1 MMTDKIYGTQ
11 PENLGLVDIDPTEM
25 MFWMYCPIKRPD
37 SEFFVLPPNLKQ
49 FAPLVLRVMRDALEC
64 GRWHEHYA
72 YITAKTLYVKPET
85 PGNRPGWHSDGF
97 MTDDLNY
104 IWSDR
109 NPTVFFCDDSLHA
122 FSSDHVKSLDEMNQL
137 CEPDSSKHFRYDAKH
152 LMKLDQRVLHKV
164 DTNIT
169 AGMRTF
175 VKISV
180 SKDVYALKG
189 NSINHALPIAEVYQ
203 ERGAER
209 NCPTGR
215 K

>member
-11 PENLGLVDIDPTEM
+11 PENLGPIELDPTEM
-25 MFWMYCPIKRPD
+25 MFWMYCPIKTPGLIGT
-37 SEFFVLPPNLKQ
+37 VIPANLMQ
-49 FAPLVLRVMRDALEC
+49 FLPLVEKVKVDRADKWQDDYV
-64 GRWHEHYA
+64 

-97 MTDDLNY
+97 MTGDLNY
-104 IWSDR
+104 IWSDK
-109 NPTVFFCDDSLHA
+109 NPTVFFGDDKLHS
-122 FSSDHVKSLDEMNQL
+122 FSADHVHSLDEMNQL
-137 CEPDSSKHFRYDAKH
+137 CEPDPSKHFRYANKH

-164 DTNIT
+164 DTNIQ
-169 AGMRTF
+169 AGLRTF

-189 NSINHALPIAEVYQ
+189 NSINHALTIAETYQ

>member
-1 MMTDKIYGTQ
+1 MMTDKIYGTH
-11 PENLGLVDIDPTEM
+11 PESLGIVDIDPTEM
-25 MFWMYCPIKRPD
+25 MFWMYCPIKTPGMNN
-37 SEFFVLPPNLKQ
+37 VIVPANLQQ
-49 FAPLVLRVMRDALEC
+49 FSPLIQRVKTDLGDE
-64 GRWHEHYA
+64 WQDKYV

-97 MTDDLNY
+97 LTDDLNY

-109 NPTVFFCDDSLHA
+109 NPTVFFYDGLRHA
-122 FSSDHVKSLDEMNQL
+122 FSADHIRSLDEMNKL
-137 CEPDSSKHFRYDAKH
+137 CEPDSSEHFRYANKH

-169 AGMRTF
+169 AGLRTF

-180 SKDVYALKG
+180 STEVYALKG
-189 NSINHALPIAEVYQ
+189 NSINHSLPIADVYQ
-203 ERGAER
+203 ERGSER
-209 NCPTGR
+209 NCPSGR

>member
-25 MFWMYCPIKRPD
+25 MFWMYCPIKTPGMTD
-37 SEFFVLPPNLKQ
+37 TVVPANLMQFLPLIDK
-49 FAPLVLRVMRDALEC
+49 VMIDRADE
-64 GRWHEHYA
+64 WQNDYV

-109 NPTVFFCDDSLHA
+109 NPTVFFFDNSLHA
-122 FSSDHVKSLDEMNQL
+122 FSSDHVKSMDDMDRL
-137 CEPDSSKHFRYDAKH
+137 CESDSSKHFRYANKH

-164 DTNIT
+164 DTNIQ
-169 AGMRTF
+169 AGLRTF

>member
-25 MFWMYCPIKRPD
+25 MFWMYCPIKTPGMTD
-37 SEFFVLPPNLKQ
+37 TVIPANLMQFLPLIDK
-49 FAPLVLRVMRDALEC
+49 VMIDRADE
-64 GRWHEHYA
+64 WQNDYV

-97 MTDDLNY
+97 ITDDLNY

-109 NPTVFFCDDSLHA
+109 NPTVFFHDGSRHA
-122 FSSDHVKSLDEMNQL
+122 FSSDHVKSMDDMDRL
-137 CEPDSSKHFRYDAKH
+137 CESDSSKHFRYANKH

-164 DTNIT
+164 DTNIQ
-169 AGMRTF
+169 AGLRTF

>member
-25 MFWMYCPIKRPD
+25 MFWMYCPIKTPGMTD
-37 SEFFVLPPNLKQ
+37 TVIPANLMQFLPLIDK
-49 FAPLVLRVMRDALEC
+49 VMIDRADE
-64 GRWHEHYA
+64 WQNDYV

-97 MTDDLNY
+97 ITDDLNY

-109 NPTVFFCDDSLHA
+109 NPTVFFHDGSRHA
-122 FSSDHVKSLDEMNQL
+122 FSSDHVKSMDDMDRL
-137 CEPDSSKHFRYDAKH
+137 CESDSSKHFRYANKH

-164 DTNIT
+164 DTNIQ
-169 AGMRTF
+169 AGLRTF

-189 NSINHALPIAEVYQ
+189 NSINHGLPIAEVYQ

>member
-1 MMTDKIYGTQ
+1 MMTDKIYGAQ
-11 PENLGLVDIDPTEM
+11 PENLGLVDLDPIEM

-37 SEFFVLPPNLKQ
+37 TDFFELPSNLKQ
-49 FAPLVLRVMRDALEC
+49 FQPLVLRVMKDALEC
-64 GRWHEHYA
+64 GRWYGQYV

-104 IWSDR
+104 IWSDK
-109 NPTVFFCDDSLHA
+109 NPTVFFHDGSRYS
-122 FSSDHVKSLDEMNQL
+122 FSSDHVSSLDEMNSL
-137 CEPDSSKHFRYDAKH
+137 CESDTSKHIRYENKH

-164 DTNIT
+164 DTNIQ

-180 SKDVYALKG
+180 SKHVYALKG
-189 NSINHALPIAEVYQ
+189 NSINHELPLTVTYT
-203 ERGAER
+203 ERGTER
-209 NCPTGR
+209 NCPTGQ

>member
-1 MMTDKIYGTQ
+1 MMTDKIYGAQ
-11 PENLGLVDIDPTEM
+11 PKNLGIVELDPTEM
-25 MFWMYCPIKRPD
+25 MFWMYCPIKTPGMLD
-37 SEFFVLPPNLKQ
+37 TVIPANLMQ
-49 FAPLVLRVMRDALEC
+49 FLPLVEKVQIDRADE
-64 GRWHEHYA
+64 WHDDYI
-72 YITAKTLYVKPET
+72 YITAKTLYVTPQA

-104 IWSDR
+104 VWSDK
-109 NPTVFFCDDSLHA
+109 NPTVFFSDDSLHS
-122 FSSDHVKSLDEMNQL
+122 FSADHVHSMDEMDKL
-137 CEPDSSKHFRYDAKH
+137 CEPDTSKHFRYANKH

-164 DTNIT
+164 DTNIQP
-169 AGMRTF
+169 GVRTF

-189 NSINHALPIAEVYQ
+189 NSVNHALSITETYQ
-203 ERGAER
+203 ERGADR

>member
-1 MMTDKIYGTQ
+1 M
-11 PENLGLVDIDPTEM
+11 
-25 MFWMYCPIKRPD
+25 
-37 SEFFVLPPNLKQ
+37 
-49 FAPLVLRVMRDALEC
+49 
-64 GRWHEHYA
+64 
-72 YITAKTLYVKPET
+72 
-85 PGNRPGWHSDGF
+85 
-97 MTDDLNY
+97 
-104 IWSDR
+104 
-109 NPTVFFCDDSLHA
+109 
-122 FSSDHVKSLDEMNQL
+122 DEMNTL
-137 CEPDSSKHFRYDAKH
+137 CESDASKHFRYANKH

-164 DTNIT
+164 DTSIQ

-203 ERGAER
+203 ERGVER

>member
-1 MMTDKIYGTQ
+1 MMTDKIYGAQ

-25 MFWMYCPIKRPD
+25 MFWMYCPIKTPGMTNT
-37 SEFFVLPPNLKQ
+37 VIPANLMQ
-49 FAPLVLRVMRDALEC
+49 FLPLVKKVMIDRADE
-64 GRWHEHYA
+64 WQNDYV

-109 NPTVFFCDDSLHA
+109 NPTVFFFDNSLHA
-122 FSSDHVKSLDEMNQL
+122 FSSDHVKSMDDMDRL
-137 CEPDSSKHFRYDAKH
+137 CESDSSKHFRYANKH

-164 DTNIT
+164 DTNIQ
-169 AGMRTF
+169 AGLRTF

-203 ERGAER
+203 ERGTER

>member
-1 MMTDKIYGTQ
+1 M
-11 PENLGLVDIDPTEM
+11 
-25 MFWMYCPIKRPD
+25 
-37 SEFFVLPPNLKQ
+37 Q
-49 FAPLVLRVMRDALEC
+49 FLPLVEKVKLDRADEWDNDYV
-64 GRWHEHYA
+64 

-97 MTDDLNY
+97 MTGDLNY
-104 IWSDR
+104 IWSDK
-109 NPTVFFCDDSLHA
+109 NPTVFFCDNSLHS
-122 FSSDHVKSLDEMNQL
+122 FSADHVHSLDEMNQL
-137 CEPDSSKHFRYDAKH
+137 CEPDPSKQFRYANKN

-164 DTNIT
+164 DTNIQP
-169 AGMRTF
+169 GIRTF

-189 NSINHALPIAEVYQ
+189 NSINHELAIAETYQ
-203 ERGAER
+203 KRGAER

>member
-25 MFWMYCPIKRPD
+25 MFWMYCPIKTPGMID
-37 SEFFVLPPNLKQ
+37 AVVPANLMQFLPLIEKVK
-49 FAPLVLRVMRDALEC
+49 ADADE
-64 GRWHEHYA
+64 WQDKYV

-109 NPTVFFCDDSLHA
+109 NPTVFFYDGSQHS
-122 FSSDHVKSLDEMNQL
+122 FSCDHVRSMDEMNQL
-137 CEPDSSKHFRYDAKH
+137 CEDDPSKHFRYSNKH

-164 DTNIT
+164 DTNIQ

-189 NSINHALPIAEVYQ
+189 NSINHELPIAEVYQ
-203 ERGAER
+203 ERGVER

>member
-11 PENLGLVDIDPTEM
+11 PENLGLVEIDPTEM
-25 MFWMYCPIKRPD
+25 MFWMYCPIKTPGMLD
-37 SEFFVLPPNLKQ
+37 TVIPANLMQ
-49 FAPLVLRVMRDALEC
+49 FLPLVEKVQIDRANEWQDD
-64 GRWHEHYA
+64 YI

-104 IWSDR
+104 IWSDK
-109 NPTVFFCDDSLHA
+109 NPTVFFCDDKLHS
-122 FSSDHVKSLDEMNQL
+122 FSADHVHSLDEMNQL
-137 CEPDSSKHFRYDAKH
+137 CEPDTSKHFRYANKH

-164 DTNIT
+164 DTNIQP
-169 AGMRTF
+169 GIRTF

-189 NSINHALPIAEVYQ
+189 NSVNHALPITETYQ
-203 ERGAER
+203 ERGADR

>member
-1 MMTDKIYGTQ
+1 M
-11 PENLGLVDIDPTEM
+11 
-25 MFWMYCPIKRPD
+25 
-37 SEFFVLPPNLKQ
+37 
-49 FAPLVLRVMRDALEC
+49 
-64 GRWHEHYA
+64 
-72 YITAKTLYVKPET
+72 
-85 PGNRPGWHSDGF
+85 
-97 MTDDLNY
+97 DDM
-104 IWSDR
+104 DR
-109 NPTVFFCDDSLHA
+109 
-122 FSSDHVKSLDEMNQL
+122 L
-137 CEPDSSKHFRYDAKH
+137 CESDSSKHFRYANKH

-164 DTNIT
+164 DTNIQ
-169 AGMRTF
+169 AGLRTF